1 MGSRGVPVS
10 EALVTEF
17 ENLLS
22 GLTVYSGR
30 VPAKPAFP
38 YVLVLTSDSISG
50 ERSMAR
56 TPAGS
61 RLWAQTTVVGLT
73 VASVRIVARQ
83 VRARL
88 EGSRMTGNVGRI
100 EEVPNGQPVLED
112 RDVVD
117 TATGLHPLYVPLEW
131 VAVYS

>member
-1 MGSRGVPVS
+1 MS

-38 YVLVLTSDSISG
+38 YVLVLTSDPRLP
-50 ERSMAR
+50 ERSFAR

-73 VASVRIVARQ
+73 AASVRIVSRQ
-83 VRARL
+83 VRDRL
-88 EGSRMTGNVGRI
+88 EGSRLTGNVGRI
-100 EEVPNGQPVLED
+100 EEVPNGQTILED
-112 RDVVD
+112 RDVTD
-117 TATGLHPLYVPLEW
+117 AATGLHPLYVPLEW